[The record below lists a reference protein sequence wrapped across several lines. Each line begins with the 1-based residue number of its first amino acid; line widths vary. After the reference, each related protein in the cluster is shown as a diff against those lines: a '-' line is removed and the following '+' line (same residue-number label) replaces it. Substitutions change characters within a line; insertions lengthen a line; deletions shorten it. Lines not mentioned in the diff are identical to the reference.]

1 MGCWNY
7 SIYFSIF
14 KIALILYFW
23 IFHKFFKGENIQIFP
38 KGKKR
43 KIMDG
48 DRILIFLPLVYIH
61 NYFHIDFI

>member
-1 MGCWNY
+1 MNFFYIDKTYFYFMIFLNMGCWNY

-38 KGKKR
+38 KGKK
-43 KIMDG
+43 K
-48 DRILIFLPLVYIH
+48 
-61 NYFHIDFI
+61 NYG